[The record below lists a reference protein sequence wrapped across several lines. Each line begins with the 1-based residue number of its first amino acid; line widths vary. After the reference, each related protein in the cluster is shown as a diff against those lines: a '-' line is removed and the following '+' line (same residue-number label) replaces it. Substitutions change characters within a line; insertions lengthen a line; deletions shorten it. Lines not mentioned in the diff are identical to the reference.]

1 MKKLIAITATDLLQP
16 ASFKKYLAAL
26 GIIAIA
32 CYLNYYADVSLW
44 LKKEPF
50 HISFAWYS
58 ILFAVFFTAGIFIEK
73 GTVYFTH
80 KRVQLLLIAAPVL
93 FALKVATPFYQLLP
107 FGDGNP
113 YQKIFQQPATWFG
126 GLILFIGSLLFLHR
140 FIEKQ
145 NGLYGTAKT
154 VSLQTYFLLV
164 LMMVPLLIW
173 ASLQTDFSA
182 VYPKAQIVA
191 AQLGTQAKPWHY
203 VLFETAYASDF
214 ISIELFFR
222 GFLIITLGKI
232 MGRQCILPI
241 ALFYFSIHLGKPMM
255 EAISSFFGGL
265 ILGAISYNSKSIWGG
280 LLVHVSIALLMEL
293 FGFLF

>member
-1 MKKLIAITATDLLQP
+1 MKKLIALTATNLLQP
-16 ASFKKYLAAL
+16 ASFQKYLAAF

-44 LKKEPF
+44 LIKEPF
-50 HISFAWYS
+50 HILFAWYS
-58 ILFAVFFTAGIFIEK
+58 ILFAVFFAAGIFIEK
-73 GTVYFTH
+73 GTTH
-80 KRVQLLLIAAPVL
+80 FKYKSVQLLLIAAPVL
-93 FALKVATPFYQLLP
+93 FALKVAIPFYQLLP
-107 FGDGNP
+107 IAEGSS
-113 YQKIFQQPATWFG
+113 YRKIFQQPATWFG
-126 GLILFIGSLLFLHR
+126 GLILFIGSLLVLHR
-140 FIEKQ
+140 FTEKQ

-164 LMMVPLLIW
+164 LIMVPLLIW
-173 ASLQTDFSA
+173 ASMQTDFAA
-182 VYPKAQIVA
+182 VYPKAQIISNELGA
-191 AQLGTQAKPWHY
+191 AAKPFHY
-203 VLFETAYASDF
+203 TLFETAYAFDF

>member
-1 MKKLIAITATDLLQP
+1 LKKLIALTATDLLQP
-16 ASFKKYLAAL
+16 ASFKKYLAAF
-26 GIIAIA
+26 GIIAVV
-32 CYLNYYADVSLW
+32 CYFNYYGGISLW
-44 LKKEPF
+44 LKHEPF
-50 HISFAWYS
+50 LFSLSWYS
-58 ILFAVFFTAGIFIEK
+58 ILFAVFFAAGIIIEA
-73 GTVYFTH
+73 GTGFFNH
-80 KRVQLLLIAAPVL
+80 KSVQLLLIVAPVL
-93 FALKVATPFYQLLP
+93 FALKIAIPFRLLLP
-107 FGDGNP
+107 FAEGSA
-113 YQKIFQQPATWFG
+113 YQNTFQQPATWLG
-126 GLILFIGSLLFLHR
+126 GLILFIGVLLLLHR
-140 FIEKQ
+140 FTEKQ

-164 LMMVPLLIW
+164 FLMLPLLIW
-173 ASLQTDFSA
+173 ASLQTDFAA
-182 VYPKAQIVA
+182 VYPKAQIISTE
-191 AQLGTQAKPWHY
+191 LGTEAKPLHY

-214 ISIELFFR
+214 FSIELFFR

-241 ALFYFSIHLGKPMM
+241 ALFYFSIHLGKPML

>member
-1 MKKLIAITATDLLQP
+1 MKKLIALTATDLLQP
-16 ASFKKYLAAL
+16 SSFKKYLASL
-26 GIIAIA
+26 CIIAVA
-32 CYLNYYADVSLW
+32 CFINYYGGISFW
-44 LKKEPF
+44 LKHEPF
-50 HISFAWYS
+50 LYSLSWYS
-58 ILFAVFFTAGIFIEK
+58 ILFAVFFAAGILIEG
-73 GTVYFTH
+73 GTGFFRY

-107 FGDGNP
+107 FARGSA
-113 YQKIFQQPATWFG
+113 YQNTFQQPATWLG
-126 GLILFIGSLLFLHR
+126 GLFLFTGALLLLYR
-140 FIEKQ
+140 FTEKQ

-154 VSLQTYFLLV
+154 ASLQTYFLLV

-173 ASLQTDFSA
+173 ASLQTDFTA
-182 VYPKAQIVA
+182 VYPKAQIIST
-191 AQLGTQAKPWHY
+191 QLGAAAKPLHY
-203 VLFETAYASDF
+203 ILFEAAYASDF
-214 ISIELFFR
+214 FSIELFFR

-232 MGRQCILPI
+232 MGRQCLLPI